1 MQRVPYRIIPR
12 RNIQRHILMKLTK
25 IKYKEKILKATK
37 EKKQITYKGI
47 PIGLSA
53 DFSAETLQ
61 ARKMFQDIFKEMK
74 EKKNLQQRILCLAR
88 L

>member
-1 MQRVPYRIIPR
+1 
-12 RNIQRHILMKLTK
+12 MKLTK
-25 IKYKEKILKATK
+25 TKYKEKILKPTK

-74 EKKNLQQRILCLAR
+74 EKKNLQQRVLCLAR